1 MKNQSHS
8 TEHGQ
13 AVVLLVLAMVALL
26 GFTALAVDGSMVYSD
41 RRYTQNAAD
50 AASLAGGGSVAQSF
64 EANNVTYG
72 TWQASPPNCQG
83 NVLSAVNTAL
93 NAARAR
99 ARDNGFTLDTDIS
112 DNHGVVGECGVQNI
126 TAGRVGGGRVTIF
139 VDKFVDIKAVVTS
152 QTETAFA
159 HFVFG
164 NDLKNTVTAVTRVRP
179 RAPLAYGYAIVALNP
194 AACSGNQ
201 NGAQLHGLG
210 GSADLTVDGGG
221 IWSNGCLDV
230 DGNPH
235 VTVNNGGVF
244 YFFTANNND
253 LDDIAMTP
261 SGTPTQLANNDA
273 NRIPASAYDL
283 RPPDC
288 SGHEVNSNW
297 LVNYARENPTNKEIP
312 AGLYCV
318 TDHLRLNAH
327 DEIRANTGVTLVLY
341 SGMPINGGAIFQLTA
356 PSSLDSGTEGIPGVA
371 IYAPKSNTSTIE
383 FNGNNN
389 SHIRGSVIAPGA
401 SLVILG
407 NSGTSIRGQFIGWN
421 VEFGGDSGTTVV
433 YQMNKLASLPA
444 KLELHR

>member
-1 MKNQSHS
+1 
-8 TEHGQ
+8 
-13 AVVLLVLAMVALL
+13 
-26 GFTALAVDGSMVYSD
+26 
-41 RRYTQNAAD
+41 
-50 AASLAGGGSVAQSF
+50 
-64 EANNVTYG
+64 
-72 TWQASPPNCQG
+72 
-83 NVLSAVNTAL
+83 
-93 NAARAR
+93 
-99 ARDNGFTLDTDIS
+99 
-112 DNHGVVGECGVQNI
+112 
-126 TAGRVGGGRVTIF
+126 
-139 VDKFVDIKAVVTS
+139 VVTS

-201 NGAQLHGLG
+201 NGVELG
-210 GSADLTVDGGG
+210 GNVNLTVDGGG
-221 IWSNGCLDV
+221 IWSNGCLRV
-230 DGNPH
+230 NGNSTA

-244 YFFTANNND
+244 YFFEDNNSR
-253 LDDIAMTP
+253 LEAIQMFP

-341 SGMPINGGAIFQLTA
+341 SGMTINGGAIFQLTA